1 MIPTHQHPNSVA
13 AAKAI
18 RDAGIPKARADR
30 RLITEYIANQG
41 ANGATD
47 EELARALPAINTN
60 ALRARR
66 GECIEFGVITDQ
78 LGERRKTVS
87 GNSATVHHVTKRGL
101 VALGLEPAGH
111 WHADKTPV
119 TP

>member
-1 MIPTHQHPNSVA
+1 MIPTTQHPNSVA

-18 RDAGIPKARADR
+18 REAGIPKARADR
-30 RLITEYIANQG
+30 RAITEYIAGQG

-47 EELARALPAINTN
+47 DELARALPLINSN

-78 LGERRKTVS
+78 LGERRATAS
-87 GNSATVHHVTKRGL
+87 GNSATAHHVTKRGL
-101 VALGLEPAGH
+101 VALGLEPAGRF
-111 WHADKTPV
+111 HADKTPA
-119 TP
+119 